1 MMRSVFACGRTEGG
15 RRRNR
20 GANSRQIRAMVEGLE
35 SRNLMTTTGSVVQ
48 SQILIT
54 ITPHSTG
61 PAVAT
66 VSYAIVNG
74 ATELDVSLNGANHYF
89 NPAQVGVVYYMGSA
103 ASGSQVFQNET
114 SLHSIAWGGSGSN
127 EFIGGTGSDEFIGG
141 AGPNVFYAGTGLD
154 LLVGGAG
161 ANVYNENSVGSG
173 IISESGGSNT
183 ANVPSG
189 SSPNYTIYSF

>member
-20 GANSRQIRAMVEGLE
+20 GANSRQIRATVEGLE

-48 SQILIT
+48 SPLLIT
-54 ITPHSTG
+54 ITPPSTG
-61 PAVAT
+61 PVVAT

-89 NPAQVGVVYYMGSA
+89 NPAQVGAVYYMGSA